1 MSEREA
7 TIQLHCSG
15 KTKSEIIKLLKV
27 AKSTVYYIV
36 KRFKDIGTSK
46 DRSRKGKPR
55 TDRSQKMIKA
65 VQ

>member
-1 MSEREA
+1 MSKKGA
-7 TIQLHCSG
+7 IIQLHCVRR
-15 KTKSEIIKLLKV
+15 TKSEIIKLLKV